1 MPELINSQR
10 RIPKATYVPRTI
22 PAGAQAASGRVI
34 EKTAFLRS
42 MDIRPEELRAIA
54 SVRAVKSLKAREAGT
69 GADRPLIDVVRDFL
83 SASAVAGLRRYGP
96 AFARVSMLD
105 IAKVGEAVA
114 LVRAESASALR
125 EAVHKVDN
133 LRSTIGAAGNAGAGL
148 PAEAAEPHPPT
159 PLATIRGRPAGDAER
174 ATALEASSKVMAALE
189 DIQAA
194 SDKASR
200 LVSQFKYQVPLA
212 PVGQIHLERLE
223 MTPVGMEHGELVHSI
238 PLTPTET
245 VNVSHREWSQ
255 STQSYETLALEAL
268 EGFSETGVTEKHDL
282 ARASE
287 VEAKHSSSLDVSGS
301 ISATYNGG
309 AYSLTASAAV
319 AYGSKDE
326 SRQAEKDSIAHSMA
340 VTRTASTRTKK
351 EHQTSFKVSSVA
363 GAEDLAVQV
372 ITNASTTEAMRVD
385 YYQLLRKW
393 RVDLIR
399 YGLRMTYD
407 LVIPNPGIGLISKLI
422 ELSALNQSILA
433 GNSFTLDP
441 VGITRGDWQE
451 LEKAYGVAI
460 EAPPVETLQM
470 MRTAK
475 VPGQSYDKW
484 GSATVQFTLPDGY
497 TVTSGHFRGLFSL
510 YDYNPNGR
518 HLNVDILGEPQGS
531 TSTPT
536 GEYQG
541 ADAFLDF
548 DLTTATLVGRTGEVF
563 LVFEYHNIDY
573 GDATV
578 SIEAQPTLEA
588 MQAWQGKVW
597 AQLHEADQAN
607 FEARMV
613 VARDRKAQIEAEIA
627 QFDAL
632 TLRKMERE
640 EVMKGVIQWLL
651 GPHFALMPDDI
662 RASIAAHV
670 VDADAKPGAY
680 AFPVAHELRE
690 DEWHSILDQGELIK
704 FLHNAI
710 EWENVIFFAYPYFW
724 DRAENFDFKRFLM
737 HPDPVHRDFL
747 RAGYTRVV
755 LPVRPGFETCLA
767 MLMETGDAT
776 LAPDAKYPYVSIG
789 EEVRNFAKTNYEAIP
804 PANPDRNV
812 RTLLYPVQR
821 QAWQEIQNIMQSLE
835 QYRTDNTGTYPPN
848 LTDPKLAAAAA
859 KAGVKLSAA
868 DPFGAPYNYRFPG
881 IYGDYDLWTTG
892 TATQPA
898 VDGLDGVISSW
909 AEGSVVGRWY
919 EYTPTSAL
927 DVAVTMIPLNQA
939 KLGTQPSPA

>member
-1 MPELINSQR
+1 MPELNNSQR

-22 PAGAQAASGRVI
+22 PPAAQAASGRAI

-42 MDIRPEELRAIA
+42 LNMAPAEVQAIA
-54 SVRAVKSLKAREAGT
+54 SARGVRDLKVPAAG
-69 GADRPLIDVVRDFL
+69 AAPIRPLSDVVRDFL
-83 SASAVAGLRRYGP
+83 AAPPAVALKRYGP
-96 AFARVSMLD
+96 ALARVSMAD

-114 LVRAESASALR
+114 RSRATSVTALR
-125 EAVHKVDN
+125 EAVEKVDKA
-133 LRSTIGAAGNAGAGL
+133 RATISKVPAAAAT
-148 PAEAAEPHPPT
+148 PADVVTTVRAAPVAMKRGQPAVTDVAAEV
-159 PLATIRGRPAGDAER
+159 
-174 ATALEASSKVMAALE
+174 EASSGVMSAL
-189 DIQAA
+189 DGMQVA
-194 SDKASR
+194 SDQADQ
-200 LVSQFKYQVPLA
+200 LVAQFKYQSPLT

-223 MTPVGMEHGELVHSI
+223 MTPFGVEHGELVHSI
-238 PLTPTET
+238 PLTPMET
-245 VNVSHREWSQ
+245 VNISHREWSQ
-255 STQSYETLALEAL
+255 SAQSYETLALEAL
-268 EGFSETGVTEKHDL
+268 EGFTETGVTEKHDL

-287 VEAKHSSSLDVSGS
+287 VETKHASSLDVSGS

-326 SRQAEKDSIAHSMA
+326 ARQSEKDSVAHSMA

-372 ITNASTTEAMRVD
+372 ITNTSSTAAMRVD

-407 LVIPNPGIGLISKLI
+407 LVIPNPGIGLISKLM
-422 ELSALNQSILA
+422 ELKSLNQSILA

-441 VGITRGDWQE
+441 GAITRANWQAF
-451 LEKAYGVAI
+451 EKAYGVAI
-460 EAPPVETLQM
+460 DAPPTESLQM
-470 MRTAK
+470 MRTAT
-475 VPGQSYDKW
+475 VPGQTYDKW
-484 GSATVQFTLPDGY
+484 GSAIVQFTLPDGY
-497 TVTSGHFRGLFSL
+497 AITSGHFRGLFSL
-510 YDYNPNGR
+510 YHYESGGR
-518 HLNVDILGEPQGS
+518 HLQVDVLGEAS
-531 TSTPT
+531 TNTPT
-536 GEYQG
+536 GEYEG
-541 ADAFLDF
+541 SDAVLDF

-578 SIEAQPTLEA
+578 SIEAAPTPEA

-597 AQLHEADQAN
+597 AQLREADQTN
-607 FEARMV
+607 FAARMV
-613 VARDRKAQIEAEIA
+613 LARDRKAQLEAEIA

-640 EVMKGVIQWLL
+640 EIMKGVIQWLL
-651 GPHFALMPDDI
+651 GPHFVLMPDDI
-662 RASIAAHV
+662 RASISAHV
-670 VDADAKPGAY
+670 NDTDGKPGLF
-680 AFPVAHELRE
+680 AFPVVHDLSEA
-690 DEWHSILDQGELIK
+690 EWHAILDHGELIK

-724 DRAENFDFKRFLM
+724 DRAENAEFKRFLM
-737 HPDPVHRDFL
+737 HPDPTHRDFL
-747 RAGYTRVV
+747 RAGCTRVV
-755 LPVRPGFETCLA
+755 LPVRPGFEISFA

-776 LAPDAKYPYVSIG
+776 LPPDASFPYVSIG
-789 EEVRNFAKTNYEAIP
+789 EEVRNFAMTNYEAIP

-812 RTLLYPVQR
+812 RTLLYPIQR
-821 QAWQEIQNIMQSLE
+821 QAWEEIQAIMKALE
-835 QYRTDNTGTYPPN
+835 QHRTDNAGAYPPN
-848 LTDPKLAAAAA
+848 LADPKLATAAT
-859 KAGVKLSAA
+859 KAGVKLTAN
-868 DPFGAPYNYRFPG
+868 DPFGAPYNYRTPG

-892 TATQPA
+892 TTAQPM

-927 DVAVTMIPLNQA
+927 DVAVTMIPIDQT
-939 KLGTQPSPA
+939 KLATNPSPA